1 MAEGLSKIAIRV
13 KRIYEPS
20 SRADGVRILIDR
32 LWPRGIK
39 KEDVHIDQWQ
49 KELAPS
55 TQLRK
60 WFGHRP
66 ERWDEFRQRYTIE
79 LGLQTTMLRELRSL
93 ARSRPVTLL
102 FSAHDTEHN
111 DAVVLRD
118 VLLRGRR
125 L

>member
-39 KEDVHIDQWQ
+39 KEDVHIDQWL

-60 WFGHRP
+60 WFGHRL

-79 LGLQTTMLRELRSL
+79 LGLQTTKLRELRSL
-93 ARSRPVTLL
+93 ARSGPVTLL

>member
-1 MAEGLSKIAIRV
+1 
-13 KRIYEPS
+13 
-20 SRADGVRILIDR
+20 
-32 LWPRGIK
+32 
-39 KEDVHIDQWQ
+39 
-49 KELAPS
+49 
-55 TQLRK
+55 LRK